1 MEPLEKQSLPTAG
14 TDVKTIGAAKKMR
27 SLLNSDVNLAL
38 PRYLPADSGLHS
50 RLRRWSSSRLYA
62 AHCWYCA
69 HIEFKA
75 RRASALLTCTSR
87 RLDSGGWPGSCGG
100 W

>member
-1 MEPLEKQSLPTAG
+1 MEPLEKQSLAAAA

-50 RLRRWSSSRLYA
+50 RLRRWSS
-62 AHCWYCA
+62 
-69 HIEFKA
+69 
-75 RRASALLTCTSR
+75 
-87 RLDSGGWPGSCGG
+87 
-100 W
+100 

>member
-50 RLRRWSSSRLYA
+50 RLRRWCS
-62 AHCWYCA
+62 
-69 HIEFKA
+69 
-75 RRASALLTCTSR
+75 
-87 RLDSGGWPGSCGG
+87 
-100 W
+100 